1 MAEDIKNIKEQN
13 ETETVAQHPDY
24 AAEIVELVQKKLT
37 PHVLRDRVLCY
48 HENDIAAALEQ
59 LSPPDRQRLFQLLD
73 ADTLSAVFSYTDD
86 VGQYFGELS
95 MRKKIDILSHSEA
108 DVAADYLRQLSRAER
123 TMLID
128 LMDDDAKRE
137 IALIGS
143 FDEDEIGSRMTTN
156 FIVVESGLGI
166 KQAMRSLVAQAA
178 EHDNISTIYVV
189 DPVDRTFCGAID
201 LKDLIIAREGTSIDD
216 LVVTSYP
223 YVYATEAID
232 DCIERLKEYSED
244 SIPVL
249 DDNNKLLGVIT
260 SQDVVEVVDEELGDD
275 YAKLA
280 GLTAEEDIKEPL
292 FRSMRKRLPW
302 LIVLLGL
309 GLIVSAVVGIFT
321 DVVRRFALIICFQS
335 LVLDMSG
342 NTGTQSLAVTIRVLT
357 GEALTAKQKLY
368 LVFKEAR
375 VGFCNGLT
383 LGLCSFVLVGLYIM
397 LIKKEPA
404 GTAFLVSACT
414 GTALFVAMILAS
426 LAGTCIPMLFK
437 RLKIHPAVASG
448 PLITT
453 LNDLVAVV
461 TYYGLSGILLIG
473 ILGM

>member
-1 MAEDIKNIKEQN
+1 MAEDVK
-13 ETETVAQHPDY
+13 TVDGAEVAAQHPDY
-24 AAEIVELVQKKLT
+24 AAEIVELVHQKLT
-37 PHVLRDRVLCY
+37 PHVLRDRILDY
-48 HENDIAAALEQ
+48 HENDIAAALDQ
-59 LSPPDRQRLFQLLD
+59 LDQADRQRLFQLLN
-73 ADTLSAVFSYTDD
+73 ADTLSEVFSYTDN

-95 MRKKIDILSHSEA
+95 MRKKVDILKHSEA
-108 DVAADYLRQLSRAER
+108 DVAVDYLRQLSRAER
-123 TMLID
+123 TTLID

-156 FIVVESGLGI
+156 FVYIESGLGV
-166 KQAMRSLVAQAA
+166 KQAMRSVVAQAA
-178 EHDNISTIYVV
+178 EHDNISTIYVI
-189 DPVDRTFCGAID
+189 DPADRTFCGAID
-201 LKDLIIAREGTSIDD
+201 LKDLIIAREGSSLAD
-216 LVVTSYP
+216 LIVTSYP
-223 YVYATEAID
+223 YVYATEAVEE
-232 DCIERLKEYSED
+232 CIERLKEYSED

-249 DDNNKLLGVIT
+249 DDDNKLLGVIT

-357 GEALTAKQKLY
+357 GEALTAKQKAF
-368 LVFKEAR
+368 LVFKEVR

-397 LIKKEPA
+397 LVKREPA
-404 GTAFLVSACT
+404 ATAFLVSACT

-437 RLKIHPAVASG
+437 RLKIDPAVASG